1 MKKIPTKFT
10 WRKRNKPKVQVV
22 RGELFEGG
30 ADLIVLPC
38 SVKGTISTATK
49 IAVKH
54 FDLEKPEAFSS
65 PLKLGATTES
75 KSFPGSKSPARH
87 YCYACSVFNDSS
99 ELNALENIGQELGIL
114 TEQDSSIVN
123 IQSPLLGTGAGKISK
138 KNSVLSLARGFRKTA
153 RINSTLQLFV
163 SDHESEQEL
172 NKLLGSG
179 VFTRLINSILLN
191 PNIFGVGVNLK
202 KILGLEK

>member
-1 MKKIPTKFT
+1 
-10 WRKRNKPKVQVV
+10 V

-30 ADLIVLPC
+30 ADLVVLPC

-49 IAVKH
+49 ISVEH
-54 FDLEKPEAFSS
+54 FKLEKPESFSK
-65 PLKLGATTES
+65 PLKLGATTKS
-75 KSFPGSKSPARH
+75 KVFPGITHSPARY

-99 ELNALENIGQELGIL
+99 ELNALENIGQELGKF
-114 TEQDSSIVN
+114 TEQDSTIDI

-138 KNSVLSLARGFRKTA
+138 KDSVISLARGFKKTA

-179 VFTRLINSILLN
+179 VFTRLIDSVLLN
-191 PNIFGVGVNLK
+191 PNLFGVGVNLK
-202 KILGLEK
+202 KIFRLEK